1 VINNEPMGQIR
12 NDLVE
17 GHGRNGMAMRR
28 WKTMTL
34 AFGMIAT
41 TLSMQGVS
49 PALARSTSQIPNVG
63 GSNALKVAL
72 KVKRCRPGLSR
83 HLAKP
88 GDQIFFRSIAPCCGA
103 VENPMRRSQLYC
115 LERAAIYWNHS
126 PSYVDGPD

>member
-1 VINNEPMGQIR
+1 MINNEPMGQIR

-49 PALARSTSQIPNVG
+49 PALARSSSQVPNIG

-72 KVKRCRPGLSR
+72 QVKKSYGAKWATMSQGERVRMIECELDPECRDAGNDGSPMQSR
-83 HLAKP
+83 
-88 GDQIFFRSIAPCCGA
+88 R
-103 VENPMRRSQLYC
+103 
-115 LERAAIYWNHS
+115 
-126 PSYVDGPD
+126 

>member
-1 VINNEPMGQIR
+1 MGQIR

-49 PALARSTSQIPNVG
+49 PALARSTSQVPNIG

-72 KVKRCRPGLSR
+72 QVKKSYGAKWAAMSR
-83 HLAKP
+83 EERGWMIECELDPKCKDK
-88 GDQIFFRSIAPCCGA
+88 GNDGS
-103 VENPMRRSQLYC
+103 PMQSRR
-115 LERAAIYWNHS
+115 
-126 PSYVDGPD
+126 